1 LGRGFWAQEE
11 LQSTFK
17 DVAER
22 LDDFGPSA
30 EGLAEAALGLANLAA
45 RGLGLEGAPALL
57 GGRERV
63 GDLYAPV
70 LAQLPELLREA
81 SSGLPDDTGARP
93 TEGSASEYA
102 KDVNLLLVQFEGDG
116 LDETPELERRLAS
129 ASASGVPRGNI
140 KKETLPGTHLTP
152 TYSEPP
158 DLFDGTDAMGR
169 AALSSEAPFDTAL
182 LGAGARLD
190 GLVDALDKF
199 LDPASP
205 DVKTAERPPRVVLKG
220 LTANDLRHPLDRRQ
234 TKALERIPGIGE
246 AVRRVVSI
254 VEQGIYQDNISSSV
268 LVGEHQYPW
277 LNKLLEH
284 ACSVLDIPKEQR
296 PELFVRQNPVPN
308 AYTLAVQSKRPF
320 VVVHTALL
328 ELMCEDEVEAVIAH
342 ELGHLKCEHGTWL
355 SAANIVLLGASTL
368 PLPVRILGPILD
380 RIQEELM
387 IWQRAAELS
396 CDRAALLVAQE
407 PWVPVSVMVKLSGG
421 GASAP
426 GKEVLPRQQ
435 LEAFLQ
441 QAQKYDEAK
450 AEAGLIGSMLNMTS
464 QRTHP
469 LPVLRARELR
479 RWADSEQFR
488 RILFD
493 GKASE
498 ASP

>member
-1 LGRGFWAQEE
+1 
-11 LQSTFK
+11 
-17 DVAER
+17 
-22 LDDFGPSA
+22 
-30 EGLAEAALGLANLAA
+30 
-45 RGLGLEGAPALL
+45 
-57 GGRERV
+57 
-63 GDLYAPV
+63 
-70 LAQLPELLREA
+70 
-81 SSGLPDDTGARP
+81 
-93 TEGSASEYA
+93 
-102 KDVNLLLVQFEGDG
+102 
-116 LDETPELERRLAS
+116 
-129 ASASGVPRGNI
+129 
-140 KKETLPGTHLTP
+140 
-152 TYSEPP
+152 
-158 DLFDGTDAMGR
+158 MGR

-254 VEQGIYQDNISSSV
+254 VEQNIYQDNISSSV

>member
-1 LGRGFWAQEE
+1 M
-11 LQSTFK
+11 
-17 DVAER
+17 D
-22 LDDFGPSA
+22 
-30 EGLAEAALGLANLAA
+30 
-45 RGLGLEGAPALL
+45 
-57 GGRERV
+57 GGT
-63 GDLYAPV
+63 PV
-70 LAQLPELLREA
+70 HE
-81 SSGLPDDTGARP
+81 
-93 TEGSASEYA
+93 
-102 KDVNLLLVQFEGDG
+102 K
-116 LDETPELERRLAS
+116 
-129 ASASGVPRGNI
+129 
-140 KKETLPGTHLTP
+140 
-152 TYSEPP
+152 
-158 DLFDGTDAMGR
+158 
-169 AALSSEAPFDTAL
+169 
-182 LGAGARLD
+182 
-190 GLVDALDKF
+190 
-199 LDPASP
+199 
-205 DVKTAERPPRVVLKG
+205 
-220 LTANDLRHPLDRRQ
+220 
-234 TKALERIPGIGE
+234 
-246 AVRRVVSI
+246 
-254 VEQGIYQDNISSSV
+254 
-268 LVGEHQYPW
+268 
-277 LNKLLEH
+277 
-284 ACSVLDIPKEQR
+284 
-296 PELFVRQNPVPN
+296 
-308 AYTLAVQSKRPF
+308 
-320 VVVHTALL
+320 ALL